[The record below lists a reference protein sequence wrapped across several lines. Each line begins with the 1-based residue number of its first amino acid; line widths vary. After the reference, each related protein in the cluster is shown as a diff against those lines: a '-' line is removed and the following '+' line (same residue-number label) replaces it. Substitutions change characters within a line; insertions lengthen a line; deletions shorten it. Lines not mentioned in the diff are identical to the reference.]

1 MSFEAELEDA
11 LASAK
16 PKLTL
21 VPPPAVPLPVP
32 PHFEAHR
39 ERLAKALEGGFY
51 SMDDVL
57 KAIAEGRAQFWP
69 GKNAAMV
76 TEIHTY
82 PSETVLQVWLGAGD
96 MEELLLM
103 APGIE
108 SWARLNGCTAVIVEG
123 RQGWSKI
130 LKEKGYAPF
139 SVSCKKVL

>member
-11 LASAK
+11 LAVAK
-16 PKLTL
+16 PKLLL
-21 VPPPAVPLPVP
+21 VSPPTPALPVP

-39 ERLAKALEGGFY
+39 ERLAEALEGGFY

-57 KAIAEGRAQFWP
+57 RALAEGRAQFWP
-69 GKNAAMV
+69 GNGAAMV

-82 PSETVLQVWLGAGD
+82 PAETVLQVWLGAGD
-96 MEELLLM
+96 MGELLAM

-108 SWARLNGCTAVIVEG
+108 SWARLNGCTAVVVEG

-139 SVSCKKVL
+139 SVSCKKAL